1 MKRKSVVQFVIGLKR
16 NRMLICLG
24 KYLFVVWY
32 RLNNHSFRE
41 PVVFGNWHEYF
52 VNHLQPY
59 GLWSR
64 KYFMCR
70 NVWLAFHGQNM
81 TKTSKH
87 FYNGKNRALENG
99 NDKRKFLGGKHWL
112 SSKSNWIILSWHV
125 CDVRRYLKSQEFF
138 LSSSNQLM
146 PKTRSNF
153 FQDVKRKTINNSS
166 IWMRKHR

>member
-16 NRMLICLG
+16 NRMLISLG

-32 RLNNHSFRE
+32 RLNNHSFRK

-52 VNHLQPY
+52 VNHLQTI
-59 GLWSR
+59 WSLGQ
-64 KYFMCR
+64 KTLIHFIFR

-81 TKTSKH
+81 TKNKQT
-87 FYNGKNRALENG
+87 YIGKNRALENG

-112 SSKSNWIILSWHV
+112 SSKSNSIILSWHV
-125 CDVRRYLKSQEFF
+125 CRVRRNLKLQEFF

-146 PKTRSNF
+146 PKTHSNSF
-153 FQDVKRKTINNSS
+153 DVIYECQTKNDQ
-166 IWMRKHR
+166 